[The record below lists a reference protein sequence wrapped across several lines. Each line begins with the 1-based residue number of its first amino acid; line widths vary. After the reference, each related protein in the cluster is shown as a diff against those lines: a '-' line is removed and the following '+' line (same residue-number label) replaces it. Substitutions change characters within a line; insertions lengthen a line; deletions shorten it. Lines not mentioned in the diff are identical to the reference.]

1 MLTVR
6 RPSPLTAGL
15 SGVLEVGHPDPSQTP
30 PSGNGSPGSNHALRY
45 GQAAEG
51 RLRATL
57 PRLWPCQR
65 MNHDPLP
72 EDNVKIGHAML
83 QSLPTEVLRSP
94 GRFRPELA
102 FPEDADAQ
110 TRMLAFAGRAH

>member
-1 MLTVR
+1 
-6 RPSPLTAGL
+6 
-15 SGVLEVGHPDPSQTP
+15 
-30 PSGNGSPGSNHALRY
+30 
-45 GQAAEG
+45 
-51 RLRATL
+51 
-57 PRLWPCQR
+57 